1 MARIENGEFSYQAD
15 WFSKYIPDWKKYTES
30 LAGMPDLKFLEV
42 GSFEGLSTVWMLTNI
57 LTHPSSKILCVDT
70 FGGSM
75 EHERMSINTT
85 TIEETFWHNIRL
97 TKAQEKVQ
105 VMKGKSQEV
114 LRTLP
119 FNTFDLAYIDGSHVA
134 TDVLSDAVLT
144 LPLMKHGGIMVFD
157 DYYWDDEPDPLN
169 RPKMAID
176 AFLRVNKGRY
186 DTIKKYEQVAIRIK

>member
-1 MARIENGEFSYQAD
+1 MVRIEAGEFSYQAD

-30 LAGMPDLKFLEV
+30 LTGMPDLKFLEV
-42 GSFEGLSTVWMLTNI
+42 GSFEGRSTVWMLENI

-75 EHERMSINTT
+75 EHERMSIDTT
-85 TIEETFWHNIRL
+85 TIEDTFWHNIRL
-97 TKAQEKVQ
+97 TKAEEKVQ
-105 VMKGKSQEV
+105 VIKGTSQVV

-176 AFLRVNKGRY
+176 AFLRVNKGLY
-186 DTIKKYEQVAIRIK
+186 ETIKKYEQVAIKIK

>member
-1 MARIENGEFSYQAD
+1 MARIETGEYSYQAD
-15 WFSKYIPDWKKYTES
+15 WFSKYIPDWRLYTES
-30 LAGMPDLKFLEV
+30 LAGMPDLRFLEV

-114 LRTLP
+114 LRRLP

-186 DTIKKYEQVAIRIK
+186 DTIKKYEQVAIKIK